1 MNEGEKSIP
10 SPERLPQRSEM
21 VALHTRMLISGEAL
35 NPEKRLEEE
44 IEPENLVN
52 LDQTI
57 TAAANSST
65 KERDNYWKRRW
76 EEMANSDSSLASLD
90 EKQKLEKQ
98 KEVWRSLM
106 VERFKAQKNQSLVNK
121 LKAKKTIGEINFE
134 GEFTQEIAAQIYK
147 RYFEAPSQEQVE
159 VIIIKDGEQEKIAI
173 PSNVNQF
180 INDVIDAYQGNL
192 EAIEQDLGAIIFY
205 AGIFGNKMANKVI
218 AEIIRAK
225 LIISDETKKQQ
236 LIQQANTQDR
246 RNNLTQTEKI
256 YCQWLF
262 EGSKMERKTT
272 TLSTQSSSIPKPAE
286 PKPQTS
292 TPSLEPEPSEKIE
305 VTHNLSQQNP
315 ERFKNNLLRYMKVK
329 YPRLFQLWQ
338 FATQKGIISPENFQ
352 INPNTWVSEASEK
365 GIKLGTAPMSEG
377 MKYRIIFED
386 YRFGYEDEVIYR
398 LSHELTHR
406 LLYYWAEKENQQ
418 SWVNNLVGSIYNL
431 IEDRQ
436 KVFTPLASLTNYQQ
450 KGPQLQAQEDV
461 VELINM
467 YLQDPEYLKRYLNFL
482 ASDTDEAFQTRQQ
495 YGLVKLDKE
504 SVENLFNK
512 IQQEL
517 DKFLQ
522 EINLTTPPTATSSSS
537 PPPDQN
543 SESNNSQLPSWLSEI
558 QKNIED
564 KAVLWGHGVV
574 KKETVE
580 KILKNGLWAKAQ
592 ILQTTAIP
600 LEINPQLISALQ
612 NWSHLNAPYVVLISA
627 PHIPEDIRKKYKIL
641 TNKWTNEV
649 IFCHLIP
656 EDQRLGEEMNEYP
669 YAIPPELII
678 GYYQKD
684 GTFVPNPSFNLDA
697 GLQKMIAKISSS

>member
-1 MNEGEKSIP
+1 MAEGEKGIP

-21 VALHTRMLISGEAL
+21 VALHTRMAISGEAL
-35 NPEKRLEEE
+35 NLEKRLEEE
-44 IEPENLVN
+44 EIKPENLGN

-76 EEMANSDSSLASLD
+76 GEIVNSDPSLASLD
-90 EKQKLEKQ
+90 EKRKLEKQ
-98 KEVWRSLM
+98 KEMWRKQM
-106 VERFKAQKNQSLVNK
+106 VEIFNAKNNKAFTER
-121 LKAKKTIGEINFE
+121 LKTRKIGEISLE
-134 GEFTQEIAAQIYK
+134 VFTEETAAQIYK
-147 RYFEAPSQEQVE
+147 RYFEAPSQEQAE
-159 VIIIKDGEQEKIAI
+159 VVIIKDGKQEKIAI

-180 INDVIDAYQGNL
+180 IDDVISAYQGNL
-192 EAIEQDLGAIIFY
+192 EAIEQDLDAIVFY
-205 AGIFGNKMANKVI
+205 AGIFGNKTANKVI
-218 AEIIRAK
+218 AETIRTK
-225 LIISDETKKQQ
+225 LILADETKKQQ
-236 LIQQANTQDR
+236 LIQEANTQDR
-246 RNNLTQTEKI
+246 RNNLTQTEKD

-272 TLSTQSSSIPKPAE
+272 TLSAQSSSIPKPPE
-286 PKPQTS
+286 PKPF
-292 TPSLEPEPSEKIE
+292 EKIE

-315 ERFKNNLLRYMKVK
+315 EQFKNNLLRYMQVK
-329 YPRLFQLWQ
+329 HPRLFQLWQ
-338 FATQKGIISPENFQ
+338 FADQKGIISPENFQ
-352 INPNTWVSEASEK
+352 IDPNTWVSEASEK

-461 VELINM
+461 VELINI
-467 YLQDPEYLKRYLNFL
+467 YLQDPEYLNRYLNFL
-482 ASDTDEAFQTRQQ
+482 ASDTNEASQIRQQ

-504 SVENLFNK
+504 SAENLFNK

-517 DKFLQ
+517 EEFIQ
-522 EINLTTPPTATSSSS
+522 EINLTTPPTSTSSAS
-537 PPPDQN
+537 PSPDKN
-543 SESNNSQLPSWLSEI
+543 SESDNSQLPHWLSEI

-592 ILQTTAIP
+592 TLQTTAIP
-600 LEINPQLISALQ
+600 LEINPQLISVLQ
-612 NWSHLNAPYVVLISA
+612 NWPHLNAPYVVLISV
-627 PHIPEDIRKKYKIL
+627 PNIPKEIKEKHQI
-641 TNKWTNEV
+641 TPSKWTEEV

-656 EDQRLGEEMNEYP
+656 EDQRIEKEMNEYP
-669 YAIPPELII
+669 YAVPPELII

-684 GTFVPNPSFNLDA
+684 GAFIPNPSFNLDA
-697 GLQKMIAKISSS
+697 GLEKMIAKISSS